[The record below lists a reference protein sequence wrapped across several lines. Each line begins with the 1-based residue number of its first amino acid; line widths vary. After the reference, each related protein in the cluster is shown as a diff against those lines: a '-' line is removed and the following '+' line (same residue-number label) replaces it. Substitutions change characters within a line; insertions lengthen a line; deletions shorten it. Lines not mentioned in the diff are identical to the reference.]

1 VSLGFAFVA
10 GGLAEFSELLI
21 FLLSSSCPFV
31 IATKERKNLS
41 DGSASANHYFKSFS
55 FF

>member
-1 VSLGFAFVA
+1 VALGFAGFACV
-10 GGLAEFSELLI
+10 LVVLSDLLI
-21 FLLSSSCPFV
+21 FLPSSSSPFV

-41 DGSASANHYFKSFS
+41 DGSDSANHYFKSFS